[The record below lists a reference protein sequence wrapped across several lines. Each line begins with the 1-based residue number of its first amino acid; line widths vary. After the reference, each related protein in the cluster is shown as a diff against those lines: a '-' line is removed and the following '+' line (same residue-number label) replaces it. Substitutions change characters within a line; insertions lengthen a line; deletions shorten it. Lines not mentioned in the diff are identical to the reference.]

1 MPDAGAPA
9 ERSPTEGDSM
19 SSSSHIQRSNTIK
32 KHKVAPSIGSR
43 RSRYTSAETVMSMS
57 EGECRLVPLPRR
69 QLKFQSPH
77 ISRQIEQ
84 YMRTDF
90 FGSSFVIPLWR
101 TSQGNISDRV
111 EDRKARVISLGDVGY
126 FDKDAGFCVLFNVY
140 KTFEENLSIGYDP
153 PTCFRHYVPPPG
165 KAISS
170 TLIMRGEEYQPLHG
184 DFKESDWFS
193 DKRDYFLACETPLS
207 KDSMQATA
215 LALPDGCIRHH
226 TLVSALATM
235 QDYFNEQAMGWY
247 DYYSSDVHKKDGLV
261 KGSLKLITACYISRT
276 YGAAVFVK
284 EPSKRAEQAFA
295 ALCRQRKDED
305 VYSWERKGAV
315 RTKSGPVPAE
325 LVNNKAAYESLCVA
339 VEVTAIKVGINSK
352 TLYTLMP
359 IKRNAEPAR
368 KLEEWNR
375 DEIHESKVCLL
386 MRLLSFG
393 YCQYPIYSSL
403 RDNAHTQ
410 YPSFLSP
417 IIYHWSPSDLSI
429 QVNLQS
435 FAENMSRVTGLQML
449 PPELH
454 DKIIDYFKDDLL
466 FLRSCASACR
476 VFIARCQYY
485 MFRSLA
491 LATDPNHRETKH
503 PGAELVF
510 LDANRF
516 YSIIKDSPHIA
527 DYVRHLRIASV
538 PEYGALPEGHLTR
551 EERAGRRE
559 REKSVA
565 FCLDRLRN
573 LRCLS
578 IDSGKR
584 CPVFKNPI
592 LLRAIQAAI
601 VQPTLVCLDQS
612 SMLHATFRQKAHLT
626 CLSFTIDANRFPPS
640 SARGASQVFDLPR
653 CSVEFLRVRQVAMS
667 ARNHHMDNFLQR
679 AIDITNLKCLYIVS
693 ETCQHYATGVE
704 DLFQACG
711 KKLQRLIFEYEWL
724 GASRSWNVRHFEFSL
739 EKLHALRVL
748 EVRLSGE
755 DVTFILNSFVRLLAS
770 LPTANKSR
778 FKELSIQVNYSRIQA
793 EAHVI
798 GDWNNVWNVATNQ
811 DNFPRLEK
819 LELKGYFSPLN
830 ELHTPDN
837 VLEWRNHFTD
847 VFQRPRPE
855 KLKVIVEIVKFDNA
869 FDDASEF
876 WPEPGFEELVRLR

>member
-1 MPDAGAPA
+1 MSDASASSAQKQPSSIRFVDYPYPYMPSSIPYMNGSQNHTNNTTTNSCNGNVFKTYNNFYYGRKDTPSRTESFSTEDSTVKDHTRSSEMPDAGAPT

-339 VEVTAIKVGINSK
+339 VEVTAIKVRKQTFFSDDAPGTMHSFIQSFSSKLHLSK
-352 TLYTLMP
+352 TL
-359 IKRNAEPAR
+359 
-368 KLEEWNR
+368 
-375 DEIHESKVCLL
+375 
-386 MRLLSFG
+386 
-393 YCQYPIYSSL
+393 
-403 RDNAHTQ
+403 
-410 YPSFLSP
+410 
-417 IIYHWSPSDLSI
+417 
-429 QVNLQS
+429 
-435 FAENMSRVTGLQML
+435 
-449 PPELH
+449 
-454 DKIIDYFKDDLL
+454 
-466 FLRSCASACR
+466 SA
-476 VFIARCQYY
+476 
-485 MFRSLA
+485 
-491 LATDPNHRETKH
+491 
-503 PGAELVF
+503 
-510 LDANRF
+510 
-516 YSIIKDSPHIA
+516 
-527 DYVRHLRIASV
+527 LRITSSV
-538 PEYGALPEGHLTR
+538 
-551 EERAGRRE
+551 
-559 REKSVA
+559 
-565 FCLDRLRN
+565 
-573 LRCLS
+573 
-578 IDSGKR
+578 
-584 CPVFKNPI
+584 
-592 LLRAIQAAI
+592 
-601 VQPTLVCLDQS
+601 
-612 SMLHATFRQKAHLT
+612 
-626 CLSFTIDANRFPPS
+626 
-640 SARGASQVFDLPR
+640 
-653 CSVEFLRVRQVAMS
+653 
-667 ARNHHMDNFLQR
+667 
-679 AIDITNLKCLYIVS
+679 
-693 ETCQHYATGVE
+693 
-704 DLFQACG
+704 
-711 KKLQRLIFEYEWL
+711 
-724 GASRSWNVRHFEFSL
+724 RS
-739 EKLHALRVL
+739 
-748 EVRLSGE
+748 
-755 DVTFILNSFVRLLAS
+755 
-770 LPTANKSR
+770 
-778 FKELSIQVNYSRIQA
+778 
-793 EAHVI
+793 
-798 GDWNNVWNVATNQ
+798 
-811 DNFPRLEK
+811 
-819 LELKGYFSPLN
+819 
-830 ELHTPDN
+830 
-837 VLEWRNHFTD
+837 
-847 VFQRPRPE
+847 
-855 KLKVIVEIVKFDNA
+855 
-869 FDDASEF
+869 
-876 WPEPGFEELVRLR
+876 